1 MEMRI
6 RMQRISW
13 LWLGC
18 VAISF
23 IISAYLSYRFI
34 SIRNTLLF
42 QAEQNARRETES
54 ASRELNTFINMLKPL
69 TQSIAHEIGTTQMSK
84 QQIIELIKKKKPIEV
99 SGLGVAF
106 LPHAFDPETKL
117 FAPYYL
123 ETGGKQEMVQ
133 LEKLYDY
140 TAQNTEWFY
149 RPLKEGAGFTEPH
162 YGIASKTIVA
172 EYQVPI
178 YRTDAS
184 GKKQAIGV
192 VYANQ
197 SVEHLSHVLDTLFLN
212 HTGYWTILT
221 KQGTFLAHP
230 QEQLVHQQVSIF
242 DLAKKLH
249 NSSLEEAGK
258 KILKHERV
266 FLEYN
271 NEITGAPSWLISE
284 PLEGT
289 DWTIVGI
296 FDKSELNIN
305 PNVLR
310 QNLIIPSISAVF
322 FMIFFTLFIFS
333 LFAAGHVARWWITS
347 ALISCA
353 LMGQIVWTWHA
364 TYRYPQF
371 RKEKA
376 YFVKNKAELHAYLKQ
391 KTMPTRYGKKTEP
404 IPSHDQQEEVPK
416 DLSLIERTKDALI
429 YGYQDARY
437 IPTGIF
443 VNNLQFIASNQIQI
457 SAYIWQRFTVGLHD
471 MIPRGFILP
480 QSTETKVTEISR
492 IKEGNTETILWE
504 VYAKL
509 DQFLRF
515 TNYPFDNKALR
526 IQLWHRHTKK
536 NIVLVPDLD
545 SYQLIN
551 PRSLPGIDTDAS
563 LPGWDILASNFGYQT
578 VNYSSNFG
586 NYSVGPFG
594 IYKSIDKSEVPE
606 LHFDILVTRRLID
619 TIVSDLLPI
628 AVIAVLLFVIL
639 LTSMQQKF
647 AVIGSCASVF
657 FATVFAQVRF
667 RVKIPQAQVVYFE
680 SFYFLMYAIILA
692 ILIVTI
698 LQQLEFNIPFIRYRN
713 NMTPKLLYWP
723 LLFTSLALITLWY
736 LY

>member
-1 MEMRI
+1 MAMRL
-6 RMQRISW
+6 RMQRISFI
-13 LWLGC
+13 WLGC

-23 IISAYLSYRFI
+23 IIFAYLGYRFI
-34 SIRNTLLF
+34 SIRQTLLF
-42 QAEQNARRETES
+42 QAEQNARQETKN
-54 ASRELNTFINMLKPL
+54 ASRELNTFINMLKPVA
-69 TQSIAHEIGTTQMSK
+69 QSIADQIGSTQMSK
-84 QQIIELIKKKKPIEV
+84 QQIIELIKKRKPIEV

-106 LPHAFDPETKL
+106 LPSAFDPETKL
-117 FAPYYL
+117 FAPYYF
-123 ETGGKQEMVQ
+123 ETEGKQETIQ
-133 LEKLYDY
+133 LENLYDY
-140 TAQNTEWFY
+140 TAQGTEWFY
-149 RPLKEGAGFTEPH
+149 RPLEEGAGFTEPY
-162 YGIASKTIVA
+162 YGPASKTIVA

-197 SVEHLSHVLDTLFLN
+197 SVEHLNHVLDTLFLN

-242 DLAKKLH
+242 DLAKKLN
-249 NSSLEEAGK
+249 NSSLEKAAK
-258 KILKHERV
+258 KILKHKRV
-266 FLEYN
+266 FLEYD

-310 QNLIIPSISAVF
+310 QNLIIPSIGAVF
-322 FMIFFTLFIFS
+322 FMIFFTFFIFS
-333 LFAAGHVARWWITS
+333 LFAGDRVARWWLASGIIS
-347 ALISCA
+347 FALI
-353 LMGQIVWTWHA
+353 GQIIWIWSA
-364 TYRYPQF
+364 TYMYPEF

-376 YFVKNKAELHAYLKQ
+376 YFVKNKAELHAYLKE
-391 KTMPTRYGKKTEP
+391 KITSPRYGKKTKP
-404 IPSHDQQEEVPK
+404 TSSNDQEEAPK

-443 VNNLQFIASNQIQI
+443 VNNLQFVASNQIQV
-457 SAYIWQRFTVGLHD
+457 SAYIWQRFTDGLHD

-509 DQFLRF
+509 GQFLHF
-515 TNYPFDNKALR
+515 AKYPFDTKTLR
-526 IQLWHRHTKK
+526 IQLWHRYIKK

-551 PRSLPGIDTDAS
+551 PRSLPGIDADAY
-563 LPGWDILASNFGYQT
+563 LPGWNIIASNFGYQT

-586 NYSVGPFG
+586 SYSVGPFG
-594 IYKSIDKSEVPE
+594 IYKSVDKSDVPE

-619 TIVSDLLPI
+619 TLVSDLLPI

-639 LTSMQQKF
+639 LTSIQQKF

-667 RVKIPQAQVVYFE
+667 RAKIPQAQVVYFE

-692 ILIVTI
+692 ILVITI
-698 LQQLEFNIPFIRYRN
+698 LQQLNLNFPLIRYRN
-713 NMTPKLLYWP
+713 NIIPKLLYWP
-723 LLFTSLALITLWY
+723 LLFASLVSITLWY